1 MVNNNIRGDI
11 MKMSKTMMA
20 MMGGL
25 GIFGYMY
32 LKKHP
37 DKMNKMR
44 EIMME
49 ANRMMYNKLDNT
61 NM

>member
-1 MVNNNIRGDI
+1 
-11 MKMSKTMMA
+11 MKKSKMMMA

-25 GIFGYMY
+25 GIMGYMY
-32 LKKHP
+32 FKKHP
-37 DKMNKMR
+37 EKMSKMR
-44 EIMME
+44 EMMME